1 MLIGLQE
8 LVVMGACL
16 CLLANRGEK
25 KNTQQS
31 QNPSTQNSETTK
43 NAKAKNS
50 SSVPLGKL
58 TKFGYS
64 TDFSQRY
71 EKGKL
76 LGHGQFGFT
85 YAATSR
91 STGEKF
97 AVKVIEKKK
106 VRDSWNVFVSV

>member
-1 MLIGLQE
+1 
-8 LVVMGACL
+8 MGACL

-25 KNTQQS
+25 KNAKQS
-31 QNPSTQNSETTK
+31 PNPETRNSESTK
-43 NAKAKNS
+43 SAKAKNS
-50 SSVPLGKL
+50 SPVPLGKL

-91 STGEKF
+91 STGEKV

-106 VRDSWNVFVSV
+106 VRYAWNVFVSVWTV